1 MFFYRG
7 KTHKTPKRSTA
18 LLRIATVTALV
29 AYPVGCIIRL
39 VFPDTTPEP
48 GLTAGEIAGF
58 AFILAALFSFCVIA
72 PSHLQRIVGE
82 EAKHLD
88 EFEMDLR
95 RKAYSFGYWTVSAL
109 LVLGAMYM
117 GLAADTAD
125 GDSLITL
132 WQPVSYD
139 HWNAIFWGAILYAIV
154 LPTAYLAWAG
164 PAPLDEDSEEFA
176 APS

>member
-7 KTHKTPKRSTA
+7 KTHRTPKRST
-18 LLRIATVTALV
+18 LMLRGATLTALI
-29 AYPVGCIIRL
+29 AYPAGAVLQL

-48 GLTAGEIAGF
+48 GLTWGEGVGF
-58 AFILAALFSFCVIA
+58 ALIILALFAFVIIA

-95 RKAYSFGYWTVSAL
+95 RKAYAFSYWALSAIVVIA
-109 LVLGAMYM
+109 VLYM
-117 GLAADTAD
+117 ALAADGNGD
-125 GDSLITL
+125 GLITL
-132 WQPVSYD
+132 WKPTTYD
-139 HWNAIFWGAILYAIV
+139 HWNAIFWGAMLYAVV

-164 PAPLDEDSEEFA
+164 PAPLDEDDPAETA
-176 APS
+176 